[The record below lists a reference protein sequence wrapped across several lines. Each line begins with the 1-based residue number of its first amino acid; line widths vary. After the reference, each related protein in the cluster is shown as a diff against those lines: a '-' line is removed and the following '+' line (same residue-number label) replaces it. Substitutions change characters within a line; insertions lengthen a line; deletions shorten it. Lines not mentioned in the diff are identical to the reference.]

1 MHSVKLVAANLV
13 AALLVAIASVACTVK
28 QTADKMDQSVDLV
41 WPSKENK
48 PQEKAQ

>member
-28 QTADKMDQSVDLV
+28 QSADKMDQSVDLV
-41 WPSKENK
+41 WPSKEK
-48 PQEKAQ
+48 PQEKSQ